1 VAALSTEV
9 KAFIVQSLACFEPPT
24 KVIELVKQEFGVEV
38 SRQQVSQ
45 YSPGNAMAANLSK
58 KWVDLFHATR
68 ERFQTEISDI
78 PIANK
83 AYRLRVLDRM
93 MTSAEKMRNIALATE
108 IIEQAAKECGDA
120 YTNKHKFEHSGPN
133 GGAIQTITMSK
144 EEYKSARQE
153 MMEDDDC

>member
-1 VAALSTEV
+1 MAALSTEV

-144 EEYKSARQE
+144 EDYKSARQE

>member
-1 VAALSTEV
+1 MAALSTEV

-133 GGAIQTITMSK
+133 GGAIQTITMRK

>member
-1 VAALSTEV
+1 MAALSTEV
-9 KAFIVQSLACFEPPT
+9 KAFIVQSLACFESPA
-24 KVIELVKQEFGVEV
+24 KVIELVKAEYGIDA

-45 YSPGNAMAANLSK
+45 YTPGNAMAAKLSQ
-58 KWVDLFHATR
+58 KWIDLFNGTR
-68 ERFQTEISDI
+68 ERFQNEISDI

-83 AYRLRVLDRM
+83 AYRLRALDRM
-93 MTSAEKMRNIALATE
+93 MNNAEKMRNIALATE

>member
-1 VAALSTEV
+1 MATLKGEV
-9 KAFIVQSLACFEPPT
+9 KAFIVQSLACFDTPSQ
-24 KVIELVKQEFGVEV
+24 VVELVKKEFGL
-38 SRQQVSQ
+38 SITRQQVESHD
-45 YSPGNAMAANLSK
+45 PTKANGRGLAQ
-58 KWVDLFHATR
+58 KWVELFHETR
-68 ERFQTEISDI
+68 KRFQTELSDI

-93 MTSAEKMRNIALATE
+93 AMRAEGMKNLALTAE

>member
-1 VAALSTEV
+1 MAALSTEV

-45 YSPGNAMAANLSK
+45 YSPGNAMAAKLSK

>member
-1 VAALSTEV
+1 MAALSTEV
-9 KAFIVQSLACFEPPT
+9 KAFIVQSLACFESPT
-24 KVIELVKQEFGVEV
+24 KVIELVKQEYGVEV

-45 YSPGNAMAANLSK
+45 YSPGNAMAANLSQ
-58 KWVDLFHATR
+58 KWVGLFRSTR

-93 MTSAEKMRNIALATE
+93 MNNAEKMKNIALATE
-108 IIEQAAKECGDA
+108 IIEQAAKEVGDA
-120 YTNKHKFEHSGPN
+120 YTNKHKVEHSGPN
-133 GGAIQTITMSK
+133 GGPIESATLTK
-144 EEYKSARQE
+144 DEYKQARRE

>member
-1 VAALSTEV
+1 MAALSTEV
-9 KAFIVQSLACFEPPT
+9 KAFIVQSLACFESPT
-24 KVIELVKQEFGVEV
+24 KVIELVKQEYGVEV

-45 YSPGNAMAANLSK
+45 YSPGNAMAANLSQ
-58 KWVDLFHATR
+58 KWIELFRSTR

-93 MTSAEKMRNIALATE
+93 MNSAEKMKNIALASE
-108 IIEQAAKECGDA
+108 IIEQAAKEVGDA
-120 YTNKHKFEHSGPN
+120 YTNKHKVEHSGPN
-133 GGAIQTITMSK
+133 GGPIESATLTK
-144 EEYKSARQE
+144 DEYKQARRE

>member
-1 VAALSTEV
+1 MATLKCEV
-9 KAFIVQSLACFEPPT
+9 KAFIVQSLACFDTPSQ
-24 KVIELVKQEFGVEV
+24 VVELVKKEFGL
-38 SRQQVSQ
+38 SITRQQVESHD
-45 YSPGNAMAANLSK
+45 PTKANGRGLAQ
-58 KWVDLFHATR
+58 KWVDMFNATR
-68 ERFQTEISDI
+68 ERFQNEISDI

-93 MTSAEKMRNIALATE
+93 ATRAEGMKNLALTAE